1 MNRLNRYIFWQLLG
15 PMGFFTIVFVGL
27 IWLTQSLR
35 IVDIVVNNNQSGA
48 VFLELSALL
57 FPGVIAVVLPIAV
70 FAATL
75 FTVNRLYA
83 ESEMVVMM
91 ATGRANRSFA
101 TPILTLGVLV
111 AMATLMLTAYLSPLA
126 TTQLRERTA
135 ELRAELTNSILQG
148 GRFITARS
156 GVTIFIREA
165 TRSGEMSGI
174 FIHDTR
180 VAGTKITYTAQAAQL
195 IRDGDDAQLV
205 MFDGTTQRRDDGS
218 SAFSVLDFDRL
229 AYDLGSIVDSTEG
242 RARRSSEFFLTT
254 LLNPPEALWNG
265 DDRYY
270 RSLIVEGH
278 DQLSAPLYALAM
290 PLLGLAIMMIGGF
303 KRRGF
308 GMRMGAAIIIV
319 IAVRLTGVSMKSQAA
334 TDLSLVPLM
343 YAPPLF
349 AILGAFVILAMTDGR
364 KRTRGAPLA
373 GAV

>member
-1 MNRLNRYIFWQLLG
+1 
-15 PMGFFTIVFVGL
+15 MGFFTIVFVGL

-57 FPGVIAVVLPIAV
+57 FPGVIAVVLPIAI

-91 ATGRANRSFA
+91 AAGRANRSFA
-101 TPILTLGVLV
+101 VPILMLGSMV
-111 AMATLMLTAYLSPLA
+111 AVATLILTAYLSPLA

-165 TRSGEMSGI
+165 TRTGEMSGI

-180 VAGTKITYTAQAAQL
+180 LAGTRVTYSAQAAQL
-195 IRDGDDAQLV
+195 IRNGDDAQLV
-205 MFDGTTQRRDDGS
+205 MFDGTTQRRDTGS
-218 SAFSVLDFDRL
+218 QAFSVLDFDRL

-242 RARRSSEFFLTT
+242 RTRRSTEFFLPT
-254 LLNPPEALWNG
+254 LLNPPDELWNG
-265 DDRYY
+265 NDRFY

-278 DQLSAPLYALAM
+278 DQLSSPLYAIAM
-290 PLLGLAIMMIGGF
+290 PLLGLAVMMIGGF

-308 GMRMGAAIIIV
+308 GMRLTAAVVVV
-319 IAVRLTGVSMKSQAA
+319 IGVRLSGVSMKSLASA
-334 TDLSLVPLM
+334 DLTLIPMM
-343 YAPPLF
+343 YAPPLA
-349 AILGAFVILAMTDGR
+349 AIAGAFLILAFTDSGR
-364 KRTRGAPLA
+364 RARGSLA
-373 GAV
+373 GVA